1 MRLEEVLKQNYMG
14 FILRLRNDEKKY
26 DHFEW
31 FATGRFEEVFD
42 TIKQLAVYDAVLKF
56 NETWKNDMD
65 WLLTSG
71 KMNMAEWNV
80 FLNFSTKNAN
90 IILNSEEGE
99 FGVPREYIRR
109 AFSVRLWR
117 LGHEM
122 DKSYDRMHDATID
135 AKREKELKKKRWQA
149 RMAIETIEDGK
160 HDVLY
165 GGTERQIKDAYYEYY
180 YNCYDN
186 S

>member
-14 FILRLRNDEKKY
+14 FILRLRDDEKKY

-31 FATGRFEEVFD
+31 FAKGRFEEVFN
-42 TIKQLAVYDAVLKF
+42 TVKQLAVYDAVLTF
-56 NETWKNDMD
+56 NENWKDNMD
-65 WLLTSG
+65 WLLTSCN
-71 KMNMAEWNV
+71 MNMIEV
-80 FLNFSTKNAN
+80 DIISHFSAKNAN

-99 FGVPREYIRR
+99 FRLLRDYIRR

-122 DKSYDRMHDATID
+122 DKSYNGMRDAIEN
-135 AKREKELKKKRWQA
+135 AAREKETKKKRWQA

>member
-14 FILRLRNDEKKY
+14 FILRLRDDEKKY

-42 TIKQLAVYDAVLKF
+42 TVKRLAVYDAMLKF
-56 NETWKNDMD
+56 YENWKCDINF
-65 WLLTSG
+65 LLESG
-71 KMNMAEWNV
+71 KVNV
-80 FLNFSTKNAN
+80 TELNIISNFDTKNATT
-90 IILNSEEGE
+90 ILDSEAGE
-99 FGVPREYIRR
+99 FVVVRDYVRQ
-109 AFSVRLWR
+109 AFGVRLWQ
-117 LGHEM
+117 LCKEM
-122 DKSYDRMHDATID
+122 DSNYNGMRNAIIT

-165 GGTERQIKDAYYEYY
+165 GGTERQIKNAYYEYY
-180 YNCYDN
+180 YDLNDN